1 MKSIA
6 RIIVVAMLCLIGFAS
21 QAHGAQGL
29 LMARTE
35 LDFPEAMAAL
45 QQSITEHGYRVSR
58 VQRVDYGLTRRGF
71 ETDRYRVVFFGKAE
85 EIDELVS
92 SHPEMIPFLPLKVVI
107 FAEEDQTL
115 VTAIDPGELAVCF
128 RTRLWMSSCNAGA
141 TICTRYS
148 MKCARPAEPAPPPT
162 NGLGSLYWFDPNRTG
177 GAAAILH
184 ALGRQSRSRLR
195 RLPQAS
201 DAARTAAR
209 SEQGCDAAS
218 AEVGQ

>member
-6 RIIVVAMLCLIGFAS
+6 RIIVVAMLCLIGLVS

-92 SHPEMIPFLPLKVVI
+92 SQPELIPFLPLKVVI

-115 VTAIDPGELAVCF
+115 VTAIDPGELAGLFPYPALDVQLQ
-128 RTRLWMSSCNAGA
+128 RWRNDL
-141 TICTRYS
+141 YS
-148 MKCARPAEPAPPPT
+148 I
-162 NGLGSLYWFDPNRTG
+162 FDEMR
-177 GAAAILH
+177 
-184 ALGRQSRSRLR
+184 
-195 RLPQAS
+195 
-201 DAARTAAR
+201 AAR
-209 SEQGCDAAS
+209 
-218 AEVGQ
+218 